1 MNAPN
6 TYKHLFDTQG
16 HLTEQGLKQYA
27 TSHVTEEERTA
38 IEQHTAI
45 CEMCADAAEGLG
57 MFADESTLQTHISN
71 IHQHVDERTQK
82 QHRVVPFYRR
92 YLSAAA
98 VVLILFGVAWSTST
112 YFFTSETQDIAEAPL
127 IEATESLEEDSTE
140 EQAPSNDGANNTEL
154 DKDNSL
160 SKTNKPTKAPVEVE
174 AEKPSDP
181 TQTISNNNLFKA
193 EDLNDANSEQ
203 GEPSGDIPT
212 GGARTDTDTYQWNA
226 APAVPQTEP
235 SVTEKADD
243 NKDKVQADTHTVE
256 PTEFESLGYISDDIE
271 EVEVEDELLSK
282 QTQDR
287 SSSTG
292 ISPRTMLDKYLKDFT
307 PSSTSA
313 DKYVTGTVKAT
324 ISFNR
329 KGQVKEVVVTEGL
342 NETIDTEV
350 IEYLEKIP
358 TEVLPNK
365 SLKELKVEVPIP

>member
-1 MNAPN
+1 MSAPN
-6 TYKHLFDTQG
+6 TYNHLFDTQG
-16 HLTEQGLKQYA
+16 HLTEQSLKQYA
-27 TSHVTEEERTA
+27 TGHVTDEERSA
-38 IEQHTAI
+38 IEQHTAV
-45 CEMCADAAEGLG
+45 CEMCADTAEGLG
-57 MFADESTLQTHISN
+57 MFADENTLQTHITN
-71 IHQHVDERTQK
+71 IHQRVDERTQK
-82 QHRVVPFYRR
+82 QHKVVPFYRR

-112 YFFTSETQDIAEAPL
+112 YFFTYETQDLAEAPL
-127 IEATESLEEDSTE
+127 IEATETVEEHSTD
-140 EQAPSNDGANNTEL
+140 EQAPNNDGANNTEL

-160 SKTNKPTKAPVEVE
+160 SKTNKSTNEP
-174 AEKPSDP
+174 AEEETS
-181 TQTISNNNLFKA
+181 TQTVSNNSLFKA
-193 EDLNDANSEQ
+193 EDLINANSEQ
-203 GEPSGDIPT
+203 GDPAGDVPT

-226 APAVPQTEP
+226 APAVTQAEP
-235 SVTEKADD
+235 SVTEAADD
-243 NKDKVQADTHTVE
+243 DKVQAVTHTVE
-256 PTEFESLGYISDDIE
+256 PTEFENLGYFSDEIE

-292 ISPRTMLDKYLKDFT
+292 ISPRTMLDKFLKDFT
-307 PSSTSA
+307 PSSAST
-313 DKYVTGTVKAT
+313 DKDITGTVKAT

-342 NETIDTEV
+342 NERIDKEV